1 MKKLLLTSVATGV
14 SALGFALFTAVDN
27 DNFVYA
33 NESDDDVETIEEDVD
48 TDETE
53 TSTDEETDDEETES
67 EEDDTDVDPLLG
79 EKLFAALSQHEATYN
94 FLYDVT
100 GLENQTTATM
110 DEQYQVEMAKWY
122 PYQFLAKT
130 NQYDDFAEVP
140 EGMTFYMVKPNKMN
154 EHVVFGYN
162 EDRAIVFIN
171 PPFIPLYTSMISN
184 GIEFD
189 ADELLAES
197 GEASDAVLSRIV
209 ISESNFNTDNLT
221 NEHFAKVW
229 KLVKGDDVDSDE
241 AFEVRR
247 DIQYVNPDLRNNSYV
262 YPDDTFE
269 IRALNSEDNLVF
281 TVQPDGGIM
290 VYPDIPYMVVGSDID
305 SLEATRAALEN
316 VEMHHVSDVSEYS
329 VEDIVDQFE

>member
-1 MKKLLLTSVATGV
+1 MKRLFLISVATG
-14 SALGFALFTAVDN
+14 FTALCFAVYGDVER

-33 NESDDDVETIEEDVD
+33 DESDDDVEEIED
-48 TDETE
+48 DEM
-53 TSTDEETDDEETES
+53 TDEERGASKEESDEVEESDEEKA
-67 EEDDTDVDPLLG
+67 VDPLLG

-94 FLYDVT
+94 FLFDVE
-100 GLENQTTATM
+100 GLANQTTEVM
-110 DEQYQVEMAKWY
+110 DEQYQVEMSKWY

-162 EDRAIVFIN
+162 EERAIVFIN

-184 GIEFD
+184 GIEFE
-189 ADELLAES
+189 AEELLDDAS
-197 GEASDAVLSRIV
+197 GLSDAVLSRIV

-229 KLVKGDDVDSDE
+229 KLVKGDDVSSDE
-241 AFEVRR
+241 RFEVRH
-247 DIQYVNPDLRNNSYV
+247 DLQYVNADLRNNSYV

-269 IRALNSEDNLVF
+269 IRALDSEDNLVF
-281 TVQPDGGIM
+281 TIQPDGGIM
-290 VYPDIPYMVVGSDID
+290 VYPDIPYLVVGSDID
-305 SLEATRAALEN
+305 SMEATRAVLEN
-316 VEMHHVSDVSEYS
+316 VEMHHVSDVSDYD
-329 VEDIVDQFE
+329 VDDIIDQFE